1 MFVIFQVNAGF
12 LINQLTKYLYIRQLN
27 PLYLIKNCALHCRIF
42 QKRSFFTTFLVFL
55 TVDEVCYI
63 SNKNQPPNNLAKRQY
78 FYTRQFISL
87 LHFERNLVLLIAKP
101 FPKHPLFI
109 TVSLFLTVCNV
120 CNIQINTNFFINQL
134 KNIFRQDT
142 FSPSFDS
149 RKKLCSP
156 SQKLLETFLL
166 HFTTFYKHF
175 TKFLLIF
182 KADEVCNI
190 SNK

>member
-1 MFVIFQVNAGF
+1 MPSFISKK
-12 LINQLTKYLYIRQLN
+12 L
-27 PLYLIKNCALHCRIF
+27 CALGRRMFC
-42 QKRSFFTTFLVFL
+42 KGPLFTTFLVFL

-166 HFTTFYKHF
+166 HFTTFYKQF
-175 TKFLLIF
+175 TTFF
-182 KADEVCNI
+182 TNFQ
-190 SNK
+190 SR

>member
-78 FYTRQFISL
+78 FYTRDFISL
-87 LHFERNLVLLIAKP
+87 LHFKRKLALFIAKP
-101 FPKHPLFI
+101 FRKHPLF
-109 TVSLFLTVCNV
+109 TTFSLFLTVRNV
-120 CNIQINTNFFINQL
+120 CNIQINTNFFINYL
-134 KNIFRQDT
+134 ENIFTQDT
-142 FSPSFDS
+142 FSPTSIQGRNCALHHKSF
-149 RKKLCSP
+149 
-156 SQKLLETFLL
+156 QKHFYYILLYFTNIFL
-166 HFTTFYKHF
+166 HFY
-175 TKFLLIF
+175 
-182 KADEVCNI
+182 
-190 SNK
+190 